1 MTWRTT
7 RTLLQP
13 QKLEFNEF
21 EILNPV
27 VEGARIVGI
36 GEGAHF
42 VAEFSLARASLIRYF
57 VERHDF
63 NAIGLECGAIQASRL
78 SEWLNSTAGAHELE
92 RFSDTLTFSLYG
104 SVLIWVKSYL
114 RESGRKL
121 QLVGIDLPNTLN
133 PRDDLAQLAEI
144 IQVIDHLMKP
154 HVDALTQLLTSI
166 DGQSAVISSAKWG
179 ELETAQQE
187 KAISGVTRLKLRLAS
202 LAPVLKNHVNSDFF
216 RKASDRIESI
226 EYTLETLRVM
236 KAFFDGTSLEG
247 DTSVRDS
254 YMAGVVDGMVR
265 ANPDVRII
273 LLAHNNHLQ
282 KTPVS
287 FSGELTAVPMGQHL
301 AEREEGDYRA
311 IAFTH
316 LGLTVPEMHFPSPDS
331 PLGFSVVTT
340 PADAIREDSMEQ
352 YVIDACGT
360 EDSCLTLTDGPMEA
374 KRMRSQSASVETNL
388 SEAFDAIV
396 CVPSAG
402 KDSLVAL

>member
-1 MTWRTT
+1 MLRS
-7 RTLLQP
+7 R
-13 QKLEFNEF
+13 
-21 EILNPV
+21 
-27 VEGARIVGI
+27 A
-36 GEGAHF
+36 
-42 VAEFSLARASLIRYF
+42 VALK
-57 VERHDF
+57 
-63 NAIGLECGAIQASRL
+63 Q
-78 SEWLNSTAGAHELE
+78 
-92 RFSDTLTFSLYG
+92 
-104 SVLIWVKSYL
+104 SY
-114 RESGRKL
+114 
-121 QLVGIDLPNTLN
+121 
-133 PRDDLAQLAEI
+133 
-144 IQVIDHLMKP
+144 
-154 HVDALTQLLTSI
+154 ALTQLLTSI

-316 LGLTVPEMHFPSPDS
+316 LGLTVPESVRCTKHIIAHSQTIRSSLLLLFLSVHNKPYTNWEIYHER
-331 PLGFSVVTT
+331 LAFSCYRNSWRSNRN
-340 PADAIREDSMEQ
+340 IR
-352 YVIDACGT
+352 I
-360 EDSCLTLTDGPMEA
+360 
-374 KRMRSQSASVETNL
+374 K
-388 SEAFDAIV
+388 I
-396 CVPSAG
+396 
-402 KDSLVAL
+402 

>member
-1 MTWRTT
+1 
-7 RTLLQP
+7 
-13 QKLEFNEF
+13 
-21 EILNPV
+21 
-27 VEGARIVGI
+27 
-36 GEGAHF
+36 
-42 VAEFSLARASLIRYF
+42 
-57 VERHDF
+57 
-63 NAIGLECGAIQASRL
+63 
-78 SEWLNSTAGAHELE
+78 
-92 RFSDTLTFSLYG
+92 
-104 SVLIWVKSYL
+104 
-114 RESGRKL
+114 
-121 QLVGIDLPNTLN
+121 
-133 PRDDLAQLAEI
+133 
-144 IQVIDHLMKP
+144 
-154 HVDALTQLLTSI
+154 
-166 DGQSAVISSAKWG
+166 
-179 ELETAQQE
+179 
-187 KAISGVTRLKLRLAS
+187 
-202 LAPVLKNHVNSDFF
+202 
-216 RKASDRIESI
+216 
-226 EYTLETLRVM
+226 
-236 KAFFDGTSLEG
+236 
-247 DTSVRDS
+247 S

-340 PADAIREDSMEQ
+340 PADAIREDSVEQ
-352 YVIDACGT
+352 YVIDACGK
-360 EDSCLTLTDGPMEA
+360 EDSCLTLTDDPMEA

>member
-216 RKASDRIESI
+216 RKASDRI
-226 EYTLETLRVM
+226 
-236 KAFFDGTSLEG
+236 
-247 DTSVRDS
+247 
-254 YMAGVVDGMVR
+254 
-265 ANPDVRII
+265 
-273 LLAHNNHLQ
+273 
-282 KTPVS
+282 
-287 FSGELTAVPMGQHL
+287 
-301 AEREEGDYRA
+301 
-311 IAFTH
+311 
-316 LGLTVPEMHFPSPDS
+316 
-331 PLGFSVVTT
+331 
-340 PADAIREDSMEQ
+340 
-352 YVIDACGT
+352 
-360 EDSCLTLTDGPMEA
+360 
-374 KRMRSQSASVETNL
+374 
-388 SEAFDAIV
+388 
-396 CVPSAG
+396 
-402 KDSLVAL
+402 

>member
-1 MTWRTT
+1 M
-7 RTLLQP
+7 L
-13 QKLEFNEF
+13 
-21 EILNPV
+21 
-27 VEGARIVGI
+27 
-36 GEGAHF
+36 
-42 VAEFSLARASLIRYF
+42 
-57 VERHDF
+57 

-340 PADAIREDSMEQ
+340 PADAIREDSVEQ
-352 YVIDACGT
+352 YVIDACGK
-360 EDSCLTLTDGPMEA
+360 EDSCLTLTDDPMEA

-402 KDSLVAL
+402 KDSLVALALLQS

>member
-92 RFSDTLTFSLYG
+92 RFSDTLTFSVYG
-104 SVLIWVKSYL
+104 SVLIWLKSYL

-144 IQVIDHLMKP
+144 IQLIDHLMKP
-154 HVDALTQLLTSI
+154 HVDMLTHLLASI

-179 ELETAQQE
+179 ELETARQE

-202 LAPVLKNHVNSDFF
+202 LAPVLKKHVNSDLF

-226 EYTLETLRVM
+226 EYTLETLRIM
-236 KAFFDGTSLEG
+236 KTFFDGTSLEG

-265 ANPDVRII
+265 ANPDVKII

-301 AEREEGDYRA
+301 AERVNYRA

-316 LGLTVPEMHFPSPDS
+316 LGPTVPEMHFPSPDS

-360 EDSCLTLTDGPMEA
+360 ENSCLTLTDAPMEA
-374 KRMRSQSASVETNL
+374 KRMRSQSASVKTKL

-396 CVPSAG
+396 CVTSAG

>member
-1 MTWRTT
+1 M
-7 RTLLQP
+7 L
-13 QKLEFNEF
+13 
-21 EILNPV
+21 
-27 VEGARIVGI
+27 
-36 GEGAHF
+36 
-42 VAEFSLARASLIRYF
+42 
-57 VERHDF
+57 

-254 YMAGVVDGMVR
+254 YMAGVVDGMV
-265 ANPDVRII
+265 
-273 LLAHNNHLQ
+273 
-282 KTPVS
+282 
-287 FSGELTAVPMGQHL
+287 
-301 AEREEGDYRA
+301 
-311 IAFTH
+311 
-316 LGLTVPEMHFPSPDS
+316 
-331 PLGFSVVTT
+331 
-340 PADAIREDSMEQ
+340 
-352 YVIDACGT
+352 
-360 EDSCLTLTDGPMEA
+360 
-374 KRMRSQSASVETNL
+374 
-388 SEAFDAIV
+388 
-396 CVPSAG
+396 
-402 KDSLVAL
+402 

>member
-1 MTWRTT
+1 MACYDC
-7 RTLLQP
+7 
-13 QKLEFNEF
+13 F
-21 EILNPV
+21 
-27 VEGARIVGI
+27 
-36 GEGAHF
+36 F
-42 VAEFSLARASLIRYF
+42 VQSMPRASKQQARYA
-57 VERHDF
+57 VGRCLMLWSSNDVTQQ
-63 NAIGLECGAIQASRL
+63 GSRPKTKL
-78 SEWLNSTAGAHELE
+78 
-92 RFSDTLTFSLYG
+92 SLYG

-265 ANPDVRII
+265 ANVSTTENQFISPMFIQTAFNFSSVVQRLVCRFSGLR
-273 LLAHNNHLQ
+273 LLALRWF
-282 KTPVS
+282 VV
-287 FSGELTAVPMGQHL
+287 FLASGPCVASASSYFFRSAVPPRWRCL
-301 AEREEGDYRA
+301 FRSSC
-311 IAFTH
+311 
-316 LGLTVPEMHFPSPDS
+316 PSPNSSYPFWLLALTFRSSRPAFCGRLTS
-331 PLGFSVVTT
+331 PVRKLDAWGFVGMGLIIAAFLLARSPSWKSLRRPT
-340 PADAIREDSMEQ
+340 PW
-352 YVIDACGT
+352 
-360 EDSCLTLTDGPMEA
+360 
-374 KRMRSQSASVETNL
+374 
-388 SEAFDAIV
+388 
-396 CVPSAG
+396 
-402 KDSLVAL
+402 